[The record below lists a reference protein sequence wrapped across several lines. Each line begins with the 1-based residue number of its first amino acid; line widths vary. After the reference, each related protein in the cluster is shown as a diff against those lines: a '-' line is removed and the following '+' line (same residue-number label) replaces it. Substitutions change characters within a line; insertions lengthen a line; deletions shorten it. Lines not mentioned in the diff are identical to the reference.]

1 MFRNYE
7 QCCIIKIQVH
17 VDDMLDITNDY
28 RKRDEQVLPYCI
40 AARWMCAFAGG
51 RESGKYKLGAGCTL
65 TAADEVYV
73 VCARTLL
80 DAK

>member
-7 QCCIIKIQVH
+7 QCCVIIIQVH
-17 VDDMLDITNDY
+17 VDDMLNITKDY
-28 RKRDEQVLPYCI
+28 NDEQVLAYYI

-51 RESGKYKLGAGCTL
+51 RESGKYKLGAGCKP

-73 VCARTLL
+73 VCVRTLL
-80 DAK
+80 EAN